1 MLKKCAIYICSS
13 DTYVKYHLKT
23 EGGRWKN
30 VLCGKNGLNVNSCP
44 VGWVDFEKSPIPFAY
59 VTPSGIWFEN
69 GQMGWFG
76 AVANEQDADKWEK
89 QFKDY
94 VKKLDGQGASVT
106 VLDCHI

>member
-1 MLKKCAIYICSS
+1 
-13 DTYVKYHLKT
+13 
-23 EGGRWKN
+23 
-30 VLCGKNGLNVNSCP
+30 
-44 VGWVDFEKSPIPFAY
+44 
-59 VTPSGIWFEN
+59 
-69 GQMGWFG
+69 MGWFG